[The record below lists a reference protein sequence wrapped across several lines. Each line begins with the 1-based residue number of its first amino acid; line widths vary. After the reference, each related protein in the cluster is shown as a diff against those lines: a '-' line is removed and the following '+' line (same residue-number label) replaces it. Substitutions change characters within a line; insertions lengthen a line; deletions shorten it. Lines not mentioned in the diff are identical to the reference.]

1 MEIQVKNKIRSQ
13 LGRTYRQLQSTIKS
27 EVSLITYVSILQ
39 LLRSSSIKQSDSV
52 KVRHATKLSILQHSP
67 NTDVYFL
74 EADKIVVNLS
84 NVKLSDTEVSV
95 LSRGL
100 NFSTPSQHLDCLDVR
115 TSFECF
121 YRQFYN
127 NVPNCCISRLK
138 QRLKGLCYNY
148 IYGYRPNQ
156 FYNLSKEEFQSLQ
169 DLKKRKDIVFCKP
182 DKGQGVVVL
191 NRQDYANKL
200 LNILNDK
207 DKFKLLKEDPTERRE
222 SSLQRYLRYLK
233 NLGAITEDT
242 LNKVRPC
249 GSSPSRI
256 YGLPKLHKSDIP
268 LRSIVSGIGSY
279 THKLA
284 KYLSDILKPL
294 ANNEHTLKD
303 SFEFTHQILGL
314 DNVPFM
320 CSFDIVSLFT
330 CIPVKETIELEK
342 VF

>member
-1 MEIQVKNKIRSQ
+1 MKLLTFAFVIQFIIACWPKIDIITKVKQQYGRKTLTLVRKIEKTFLKLKKVELDLDFLKQCKIKNLIPKFCKLKPANNRGLSLKDLQSLKQKVLNLEIQVKNKMRSQ

-27 EVSLITYVSILQ
+27 EVSLLTYVSILQ
-39 LLRSSSIKQSDSV
+39 LLRSSSIKQTDSV
-52 KVRHATKLSILQHSP
+52 KVRHATKLSNLQHSP

-127 NVPNCCISRLK
+127 NVPNRCISRLK
-138 QRLKGLCYNY
+138 QCLKGLCYNY

-169 DLKKRKDIVFCKP
+169 NLKKRKDIVFCKP

-207 DKFKLLKEDPTERRE
+207 DIFKLLEEDPTERRE

-233 NLGAITEDT
+233 NLGAIT
-242 LNKVRPC
+242 
-249 GSSPSRI
+249 
-256 YGLPKLHKSDIP
+256 
-268 LRSIVSGIGSY
+268 
-279 THKLA
+279 
-284 KYLSDILKPL
+284 
-294 ANNEHTLKD
+294 
-303 SFEFTHQILGL
+303 
-314 DNVPFM
+314 
-320 CSFDIVSLFT
+320 
-330 CIPVKETIELEK
+330 
-342 VF
+342 